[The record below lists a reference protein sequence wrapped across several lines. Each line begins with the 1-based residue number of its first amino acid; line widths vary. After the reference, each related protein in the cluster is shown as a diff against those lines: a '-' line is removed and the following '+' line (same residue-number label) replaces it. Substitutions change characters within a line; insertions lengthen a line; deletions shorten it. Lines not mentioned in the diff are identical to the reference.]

1 VDDIE
6 REALRCVV
14 PPGAAVLDLSRS
26 NVHLPEGRSHGSLA
40 LRYGAVDR
48 PISKRDFLRGAA
60 ALYGAMGLSMPAAM
74 SNSRKGAA
82 MDEEVAGIVGPA
94 IAALAPANEAG
105 GLAAAIRIDGRT
117 VFFNRG
123 VADERTEQPITPD
136 SLFNLASARKVFEAT
151 LVAEAVLRG
160 ELSLDDPVNKY
171 VGELQ
176 GAYVRQVTI
185 GELATH
191 TSGLLLPTDHPPWPD
206 DSYSLAQFLNMLNTW
221 TPEHGEQPGKQ
232 RIYTHAGYVLLQ
244 LALERRYGTPIG
256 ALIESRIL
264 KPLGMNST
272 LVPERGPDNRAVMDA
287 QMMRRTVQGYAADG
301 MPIGAPGNQQ
311 SYFDFPGTGQMFSSA
326 RDLAILV
333 AASLG
338 DEAVDPQIRKALQFT
353 QHEFFRVDA
362 QYGQAMA
369 WEVNDLSGPTIVD
382 KPGGL
387 NNASAYLG
395 LVPERKVGLV
405 ILSNRGDIHPYDVAR
420 TTILPALAKLPQ
432 QPTKP

>member
-1 VDDIE
+1 
-6 REALRCVV
+6 
-14 PPGAAVLDLSRS
+14 
-26 NVHLPEGRSHGSLA
+26 
-40 LRYGAVDR
+40 
-48 PISKRDFLRGAA
+48 
-60 ALYGAMGLSMPAAM
+60 
-74 SNSRKGAA
+74 
-82 MDEEVAGIVGPA
+82 MDGEIAGIIEPA
-94 IAALAPANEAG
+94 IAALAPASEAG
-105 GLAAAIRIDGRT
+105 GLAAAVRIGGRT
-117 VFFNRG
+117 LFFNRG
-123 VADERTEQPITPD
+123 VADERTEQPITSD
-136 SLFNLASARKVFEAT
+136 SLFNIASVRKLFEAT

-171 VGELQ
+171 VRELH
-176 GAYVRQVTI
+176 GPYIRRVTI

-206 DSYSLAQFLNMLNTW
+206 ESYSLAQFLDVLNRW

-256 ALIESRIL
+256 VRIENRIL

-272 LVPERGPDNRAVMDA
+272 LVPERGPDNRAVMAA
-287 QMMRRTVQGYAADG
+287 QFARRTVQGYSADG
-301 MPIGAPGNQQ
+301 MPIGPPGNQQ

-338 DEAVDPQIRKALQFT
+338 DQIAVDPQIGKALQFT
-353 QHEFFRVDA
+353 QHEFFRIDA

-369 WEVNDLSGPTIVD
+369 WEVNDLGGPTIVD

-387 NNASAYLG
+387 NNASAYVG
-395 LVPERKVGLV
+395 LVPARKLGLV
-405 ILSNRGDIHPYDVAR
+405 ILSNRGDMHPYDAAR
-420 TTILPALAKLPQ
+420 TTILPTLAKLPANPK
-432 QPTKP
+432 QP